1 MRIAREEIIKLA
13 EKKREDEICRRRLD
27 ITLRGCLRWLQSR
40 TDDEEDE
47 DDYYDARWDGVN
59 ETWD

>member
-13 EKKREDEICRRRLD
+13 EKKREDEIWRKRLN
-27 ITLRGCLRWLQSR
+27 ITLDGCLRWLQS
-40 TDDEEDE
+40 TMDDDDDE
-47 DDYYDARWDGVN
+47 DDYYDSRWDGVN

>member
-13 EKKREDEICRRRLD
+13 EKKIEDEICRRRLD

-47 DDYYDARWDGVN
+47 D
-59 ETWD
+59 E